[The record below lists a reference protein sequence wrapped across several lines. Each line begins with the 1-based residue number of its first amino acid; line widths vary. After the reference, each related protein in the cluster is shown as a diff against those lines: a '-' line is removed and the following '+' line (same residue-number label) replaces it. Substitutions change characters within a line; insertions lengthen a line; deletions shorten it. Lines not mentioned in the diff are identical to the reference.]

1 MWQKFLRALGCTAY
15 LGLLAC
21 IFALVSYLAFSLFV
35 RRGVTPTPGLF
46 GLDEED
52 ARQMLVGQGLRFEAS
67 EEDERYHDE
76 VPKGHIVLQQPR
88 AGTLLKRG
96 RAVTVVFSRGP
107 QRTDVPSV
115 VGKTLQ
121 AAQVELAAANLTVG
135 RTLHIFTVSGKGGTV
150 VAQEPRGGAKVE
162 PEAEVDL
169 FLALED
175 VSKTSIMPDLVSQNY
190 EDVRHFFETRGF
202 RIGRVL
208 YEKYEG
214 IAPGIVLRHYPLSGH
229 PLRQGDVISL
239 SVTPLPEPEFDYIP
253 SENSA
258 ADENTDTSSTGSDR
272 TAANEPVR
280 SSNKTSEHE

>member
-1 MWQKFLRALGCTAY
+1 MWQKLLRALGCIAY
-15 LGLLAC
+15 LGLLAG

-46 GLDEED
+46 GLDEEE
-52 ARQMLVGQGLRFEAS
+52 ARQMLVGQGLRLEAS
-67 EEDERYHDE
+67 EEEGRYHDE

-96 RAVTVVFSRGP
+96 REVTVVFSRGP

-115 VGKTLQ
+115 VGRTLQ

-135 RTLHIFTVSGKGGTV
+135 RTLHIFTAAGKGGTV
-150 VAQEPRGGAKVE
+150 VAQDPRGGEKVE
-162 PEAEVDL
+162 PEAEIDL

-175 VSKTSIMPDLVSQNY
+175 VSKISIMPDLVNENY
-190 EDVRHFFETRGF
+190 EDVRRFFETRGF

-208 YEKYEG
+208 YEEYPG
-214 IAPGIVLRHYPLSGH
+214 SPSGIVLRHYPLAGH

-239 SVTPLPEPEFDYIP
+239 SVTPLPETEFDYAP
-253 SENSA
+253 SEDTA
-258 ADENTDTSSTGSDR
+258 TDENTDTASTGSDS
-272 TAANEPVR
+272 TG
-280 SSNKTSEHE
+280 H